1 MKKYA
6 ILTALIIIAGYIGIN
21 FASGSQTLLDK
32 TIEFN
37 NGVYEKCF
45 QDSI

>member
-6 ILTALIIIAGYIGIN
+6 IITLIICIAGYIGIN

-32 TIEFN
+32 TIEYN
-37 NGVYEKCF
+37 NIIYDGCF
-45 QDSI
+45 QG